1 MRRLLA
7 AHTFCLALLCPV
19 SLPIAGQLGTTAQRD
34 QQT

>member
-7 AHTFCLALLCPV
+7 AHTFCLGLLCPV